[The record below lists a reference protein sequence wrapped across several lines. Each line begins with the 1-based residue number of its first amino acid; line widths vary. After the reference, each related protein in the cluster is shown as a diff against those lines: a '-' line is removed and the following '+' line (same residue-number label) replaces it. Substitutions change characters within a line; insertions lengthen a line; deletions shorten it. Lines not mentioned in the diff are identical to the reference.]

1 MELYSFVWIG
11 RYNQKK
17 ETVSPT
23 ASAGIAEHSLT
34 ESTTE
39 ESQRVKLID
48 EAVRTREITV
58 EQDLVEDPLSEEWRD
73 HALDY
78 DYQSCTVVP
87 LVYEETLQG
96 ILHLATDRPQGF
108 DAGERE
114 PLEELGITIASSVAP
129 VTDGD
134 DRCWSRPLSVC
145 A

>member
-1 MELYSFVWIG
+1 MDRPL
-11 RYNQKK
+11 NQKK

-23 ASAGIAEHSLT
+23 ASAGIAEHPLT

-73 HALDY
+73 HALNY
-78 DYQSCTVVP
+78 DYQSCAVVP

-114 PLEELGITIASSVAP
+114 PLEELGVTIAYALETAKSPANP
-129 VTDGD
+129 DRIERRPGD
-134 DRCWSRPLSVC
+134 RR
-145 A
+145 